1 MLDGP
6 EILLGVLLVL
16 LVLLALCEVRLPV
29 SWRTP
34 LSVEQLVL
42 GSWLG
47 VFFTNYR
54 VFLLTGAP
62 LKITSFFESPK

>member
-1 MLDGP
+1 MPGGP
-6 EILLGVLLVL
+6 KIIPGVLDL

-42 GSWLG
+42 GSWLLAG
-47 VFFTNYR
+47 GLLHQLVFCH
-54 VFLLTGAP
+54 LG
-62 LKITSFFESPK
+62 

>member
-1 MLDGP
+1 MPGGP
-6 EILLGVLLVL
+6 KILPGVLDL

-42 GSWLG
+42 GYWLLAGGFLHQLQG
-47 VFFTNYR
+47 VSFNWSPPQNHKFF
-54 VFLLTGAP
+54 
-62 LKITSFFESPK
+62 